1 MFGPKSIV
9 LEERFLSLAQY
20 LVFPRLEWCFF
31 FFFFFFN
38 SPRPGLFSLSESCS
52 LAGSGESWSG
62 ALGSRCPGHLW
73 HLRSSISDFT
83 QSIHKCNQK
92 RWACGFL

>member
-31 FFFFFFN
+31 FFLIPLGQV
-38 SPRPGLFSLSESCS
+38 SSASQRAVLWQDLGRAGLEHLG
-52 LAGSGESWSG
+52 AGVP
-62 ALGSRCPGHLW
+62 A
-73 HLRSSISDFT
+73 T
-83 QSIHKCNQK
+83 
-92 RWACGFL
+92 CGI